1 VVPAVLLAWW
11 CDLEFLAGDDGEN
24 YGYVGKS
31 VTSYLGSSMEDI
43 VAQGGQV
50 QSSSSKKKSII
61 CYFFY
66 FCSSIGDL

>member
-50 QSSSSKKKSII
+50 QSSSSKKKASSAIPSI
-61 CYFFY
+61 FVPA
-66 FCSSIGDL
+66 LAR